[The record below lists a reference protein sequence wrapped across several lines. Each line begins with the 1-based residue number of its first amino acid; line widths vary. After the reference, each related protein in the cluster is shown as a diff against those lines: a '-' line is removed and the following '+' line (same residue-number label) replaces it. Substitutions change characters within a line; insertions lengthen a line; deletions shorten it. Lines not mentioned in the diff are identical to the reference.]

1 MSGIDPQ
8 QIELYAHADQLP
20 AALWDDLC
28 ARDPEQAAQAC
39 GAELS
44 GAVFSLPLLG
54 RRYRVD
60 ATARSVTESDRPDHR
75 VGYQAGLVLV
85 TALARALPAPPSGV
99 MVTPQELPGGSMFF
113 TGPHAVPT
121 APLAEAFGPEPAA
134 LHAAAAP
141 LGGEPA
147 EGADAAVRL
156 PALPMLPM
164 WVLVWGGDE
173 EFDASAVIGVDSRA
187 HHHLALD
194 GVWAL
199 CNLLSM
205 RLTRGRHG

>member
-1 MSGIDPQ
+1 MSAIDPQ
-8 QIELYAHADQLP
+8 EVELFSFADRMP
-20 AALWDDLC
+20 AALWDDLSS
-28 ARDPEQAAQAC
+28 RDPAEAALAT
-39 GAELS
+39 GAEYR
-44 GAVFSLPLLG
+44 GGVFELPLLG
-54 RRYRVD
+54 RRYQVD
-60 ATARSVTESDRPDHR
+60 PAARSVTETQRPQHR

-85 TALARALPAPPSGV
+85 TTLAGALPVPPTGE

-121 APLAEAFGPEPAA
+121 APLAEAFGSDPAA
-134 LHAAAAP
+134 LPAAAAT

-164 WVLVWGGDE
+164 WALVWGGDD
-173 EFDASAVIGVDSRA
+173 EFEASAVIGVDSRA

-199 CNLLSM
+199 CNLLAA
-205 RLTRGRHG
+205 RLTRAQRG